1 MFCFKEACAT
11 PSFPH
16 GYLVTTEH
24 QRIYKA
30 GDVSTFICGEGF
42 TAKSNLTTCTTSKEW
57 NPKPACQ
64 PIVCNDTTE
73 VINDAVIAYPS
84 IGPGQTGNV
93 SYNTTHFFLERGSQ
107 EVECRANMK
116 LSWKERPMF
125 GTVTALF
132 SSYINNNFDIGNG
145 KDFISHRLR
154 AIWKIWGDSLL
165 LKAAACLLGSFYF
178 IKTFFCNYVCP
189 LLIVLRDKAVLFV

>member
-1 MFCFKEACAT
+1 MYILFHGFNKYNPIRALKACGVYVHVFCFKEACAT

-57 NPKPACQ
+57 NPTPACQ

-84 IGPGQTGNV
+84 IGTGQTGNV
-93 SYNTTHFFLERGSQ
+93 SYNTTHFFLERGSL

-132 SSYINNNFDIGNG
+132 SPYINNNCDIDYG
-145 KDFISHRLR
+145 KDFI
-154 AIWKIWGDSLL
+154 
-165 LKAAACLLGSFYF
+165 
-178 IKTFFCNYVCP
+178 
-189 LLIVLRDKAVLFV
+189 